1 MLLRKISF
9 FACVTLLLTWQPVF
23 CQSLTA
29 ISVERRS
36 AKIAQ
41 SRPISRTVAQ
51 PLTLYQP
58 LQRLQ
63 WEGEKANKTGI
74 AYFTIE
80 GLPDISVSET
90 DLDVARR
97 SQDPKLVAK
106 MLAALGLSR
115 HLQGEYDKAI
125 DYYQQALKIAHNLDS
140 TLEAT
145 LLGNLGLAHVQSG
158 NYYAEAVDY
167 LDQHLASTQ
176 GRQKLQAFG
185 NLANAY
191 FGADLYVKAIELHQK
206 RLALSRKFGDQASEA
221 KTLSDLGIV
230 YQALGES
237 TKAIQYQEQAL
248 TLAQKI
254 KNQSIESF
262 ALGNLGVIYQSQRN
276 YAKAADYQQKRLVL
290 TRQIQDLRGE
300 AEALGNLGGI
310 AYFQGNYQ
318 GAIAQYDQAWNI
330 AWNKLRDAD
339 LIYRIRGNQGLIYA
353 QLNNPDK
360 ALESYGQY
368 FRYASSRSNRREEG
382 IAKINAAAVRFQ
394 SGNLEVAA
402 KNLREAIETW
412 ESLRSRLGNND
423 SFKVS
428 IFETQNAPYSNLQ
441 SVLVAQNQPE
451 AALEISERGRAR
463 AFAELLARRLS
474 ALSPRKETP
483 RSQLASPTI
492 AQIKQIAQSRRA
504 TLVEYSIIP
513 AQFNVNGK
521 PETHE
526 SELLTWVIQPTGAV
540 TLRRV
545 DLKPL
550 WQCQGTQPC
559 APEELSDL
567 VSLGRAAL
575 NEDIKTTQDSA
586 HPLRRLHEL
595 LVQPIADLL
604 PKDPNAQVV
613 FVPHRSLL
621 LVPFAALQNSQ
632 GKFLIEQHTISIAPS
647 IQVLDLTERLRKK
660 LGTVGNNQ
668 TEKETTTDLIIG
680 NPVMPK
686 VVTEAG
692 EPPEQLPPLPGS
704 EQEAKV
710 IAQLLKSSALIGEAA
725 SKSNVLQQMNRS
737 RLIHLAT
744 HGLMSDFVGL
754 GVPGAIALAPDT
766 IATGKPSPEENG
778 LLTANEIFD
787 LKLSAELVVLSA
799 CNTGRGR
806 ITGDGVVGLSRALI
820 AAQVPSVIVSLWAV
834 PDESTALLMTEF
846 YRNLQQQ
853 PNKAQALRQAMLTTM
868 KQHPAPLDWAAFM
881 LIGETN

>member
-1 MLLRKISF
+1 MLLKKISF
-9 FACVTLLLTWQPVF
+9 SICFTLLFIWQPLS
-23 CQSLTA
+23 CQQFAA
-29 ISVERRS
+29 ISAERQS
-36 AKIAQ
+36 EKIAQ
-41 SRPISRTVAQ
+41 SKQIAQTSAQ

-63 WEGEKANKTGI
+63 WEGETSKTGI
-74 AYFTIE
+74 AYFPIE
-80 GLPDISVSET
+80 GLPDISVSEA
-90 DLDVARR
+90 DLDIARR

-106 MLAALGLSR
+106 TLAALGLSH

-125 DYYQQALKIAHNLDS
+125 DYYQQALNIARNLDS
-140 TLEAT
+140 TLETT

-167 LDQHLASTQ
+167 LAQYLTATQ
-176 GRQKLQAFG
+176 DRKKLQAFG

-191 FGADLYVKAIELHQK
+191 FGTDLYVNAIELHQK
-206 RLALSRKFGDQASEA
+206 RLTLSRKFKDQVSEA
-221 KTLSDLGIV
+221 KTFSDLGIV
-230 YQALGES
+230 YQALGERA
-237 TKAIQYQEQAL
+237 KAIQYQEQAL
-248 TLAQKI
+248 TLAQNI
-254 KNQSIESF
+254 KNQSIESL

-276 YAKAADYQQKRLVL
+276 YAKATEYQQKRLTL
-290 TRQIQDLRGE
+290 ARQSQDLRGE

-318 GAIAQYDQAWNI
+318 EAIAQYEQAWNI

-353 QLNNPDK
+353 QMGNSDK
-360 ALESYGQY
+360 ALEFYGQY
-368 FRYASSRSNRREEG
+368 LRYAASRSNRREEG
-382 IAKINAAAVRFQ
+382 IARINAAAVRFQ
-394 SGNLEVAA
+394 SGNLDAAA
-402 KNLREAIETW
+402 KNLQAAIETW

-428 IFETQNAPYSNLQ
+428 IFETQNSPYSNLQ

-463 AFAELLARRLS
+463 AFAELLDRRLS
-474 ALSPRKETP
+474 GLSSRKETP
-483 RSQLASPTI
+483 RSPLASLTI
-492 AQIKQIAQSRRA
+492 AQIKQIAQKRRA

-521 PETHE
+521 LETRE
-526 SELLTWVIQPTGAV
+526 SELLIWVIQPTGTV

-550 WQCQGTQPC
+550 WQCQDAQPC
-559 APEELSDL
+559 APEELSDI
-567 VSLGRAAL
+567 VSLGRATL
-575 NEDIKTTQDSA
+575 NEDSQATQDAA

-595 LVQPIADLL
+595 LIQPISDLL
-604 PKDPNAQVV
+604 PQDPNAQVV

-621 LVPFAALQNSQ
+621 LVPFTALQDAK
-632 GKFLIEQHTISIAPS
+632 GKFLIEQHTISISPS
-647 IQVLDLTERLRKK
+647 IQVLDLTDQLRKK
-660 LGTVGNNQ
+660 LDTVSQKQ
-668 TEKETTTDLIIG
+668 TEKQLSEALIIG

-686 VVTEAG
+686 VVTEVG

-704 EQEAKV
+704 EQEAKA
-710 IAQLLKSSALIGEAA
+710 ISQMLKSSALVGEAA
-725 SKSNVLQQMNRS
+725 TKSNVLQRMNRA

-744 HGLMSDFVGL
+744 HGLMGDFVGL

-766 IATGKPSPEENG
+766 IATGKPSLEENG

-787 LKLSAELVVLSA
+787 LKLNAELVVLSA

-820 AAQVPSVIVSLWAV
+820 AAHVPSVVVSLWAV
-834 PDESTALLMTEF
+834 PDEATALLMTEF

-868 KQHPAPLDWAAFM
+868 KQYPAPVNWAAFM
-881 LIGETN
+881 LIGETH

>member
-1 MLLRKISF
+1 MLLKKISF
-9 FACVTLLLTWQPVF
+9 SICFTLLFIWQPLS
-23 CQSLTA
+23 CQQFAA
-29 ISVERRS
+29 ISAERKS
-36 AKIAQ
+36 ENIAQ
-41 SRPISRTVAQ
+41 SKQISQTIAQ

-63 WEGEKANKTGI
+63 WEGETSKTGI
-74 AYFTIE
+74 AYFPIE
-80 GLPDISVSET
+80 GLPDISVSEA
-90 DLDVARR
+90 DLDIARR
-97 SQDPKLVAK
+97 SQDPKLAAK
-106 MLAALGLSR
+106 TLAALGLSR

-125 DYYQQALKIAHNLDS
+125 DYYQQALNIARNLDS
-140 TLEAT
+140 TLETT

-167 LDQHLASTQ
+167 LAQYLNATQ
-176 GRQKLQAFG
+176 DRKKLQAFG

-191 FGADLYVKAIELHQK
+191 FGTDLYVKAIELHQK
-206 RLALSRKFGDQASEA
+206 RLTLSRKFKDQVSEA
-221 KTLSDLGIV
+221 KTFSDLGMV
-230 YQALGES
+230 YQALGERA
-237 TKAIQYQEQAL
+237 KAIQYQEQSL
-248 TLAQKI
+248 TLAQNI
-254 KNQSIESF
+254 KNQSMESL
-262 ALGNLGVIYQSQRN
+262 ALGNLGVIYQSQNN
-276 YAKAADYQQKRLVL
+276 YAKATEYQQKRLTL
-290 TRQIQDLRGE
+290 TRQLQDLRGE

-318 GAIAQYDQAWNI
+318 EAIAQYEQAWNI

-353 QLNNPDK
+353 QMGKPDK
-360 ALESYGQY
+360 ALEFYGQY
-368 FRYASSRSNRREEG
+368 LRYAASRSNRREEG
-382 IAKINAAAVRFQ
+382 IARINAAAVRFQ
-394 SGNLEVAA
+394 SGNLDAAA
-402 KNLREAIETW
+402 KNLQAAIETW

-428 IFETQNAPYSNLQ
+428 IFETQNSPYSNLQ

-463 AFAELLARRLS
+463 AFAELLDRRLS
-474 ALSPRKETP
+474 GLSSRKATS
-483 RSQLASPTI
+483 RSPLASLTI
-492 AQIKQIAQSRRA
+492 AQIKQIAQKRRA

-521 PETHE
+521 LEMRE
-526 SELLTWVIQPTGAV
+526 SELLIWVIQPTGTV

-550 WQCQGTQPC
+550 WQCQDTQPC
-559 APEELSDL
+559 APEELSDI

-575 NEDIKTTQDSA
+575 NEDSQATQDAA

-595 LVQPIADLL
+595 LIQPISELL
-604 PKDPNAQVV
+604 PQDPNAQVV

-621 LVPFAALQNSQ
+621 LVPFTALQDAQ
-632 GKFLIEQHTISIAPS
+632 GKFLIEQHTISISPS
-647 IQVLDLTERLRKK
+647 IQVLELTDQLRKK
-660 LGTVGNNQ
+660 LDTVSQ
-668 TEKETTTDLIIG
+668 KLTEKQPSEALIIG

-686 VVTEAG
+686 VVTEVG
-692 EPPEQLPPLPGS
+692 EPPEQLSPLPGS
-704 EQEAKV
+704 EQEAKA
-710 IAQLLKSSALIGEAA
+710 IAQMLKSSALVGEAA
-725 SKSNVLQQMNRS
+725 TKSNVLQRMNRA

-744 HGLMSDFVGL
+744 HGLMGDFVGL

-766 IATGKPSPEENG
+766 IATGKPSLDENG

-787 LKLSAELVVLSA
+787 LKLNAELVVLSA

-820 AAQVPSVIVSLWAV
+820 AAQVPSVVVSLWAV
-834 PDESTALLMTEF
+834 PDEATALLMTEF

-868 KQHPAPLDWAAFM
+868 KQYPAPLNWAAFM
-881 LIGETN
+881 LIGETH